1 MQFVNMKYL
10 YTRILMCILARRDNM
25 TLKDRLRE
33 QRIEKGLTQIQLAR
47 KTGLKQGTLAN
58 YEKGKNVPSS
68 IVLSKIATAL
78 DVTIE
83 WLLNGG
89 IKSTSRFLEQIIEI
103 YANKKELRNLQDD
116 DHKLE
121 LIIEHI
127 KEDLGLSLTVEVLR
141 KEKQQQ
147 SEVIDSLLS
156 NIKELK
162 TKIGLSDKMLDIL
175 EK

>member
-1 MQFVNMKYL
+1 
-10 YTRILMCILARRDNM
+10 MCILAQGGDVA
-25 TLKDRLRE
+25 LKNRLRAR
-33 QRIEKGLTQIQLAR
+33 RIEKGLTQMQLAG
-47 KTGLKQGTLAN
+47 KTGLRQGTLAN

-83 WLLNGG
+83 WLLDGG
-89 IKSTSRFLEQIIEI
+89 IKSTGRFLEQIIEI
-103 YANKKELRNLQDD
+103 YANKKEVKNLQDD

-127 KEDLGLSLTVEVLR
+127 KTDLGLSLTIEVLR

-162 TKIGLSDKMLDIL
+162 TKIGSSDKKLDTR